1 MIGLL
6 PSPYQSFIYK
16 FELNSFNFSDCGWR
30 EGRVCSH
37 ITPPP
42 TPLLLTFIL
51 NQDLN
56 SKAKRDGAVT
66 IWGGFGNRGY
76 NCVFPNGGNIAV
88 VNWEVVKVSEVLSP
102 KGPRFLRWWLVKSS
116 GPTARELLLFFY
128 SLGNNIRRETGYRTI
143 KLTLLMEL
151 PPKGLQTPS
160 HFWPWHNLQI
170 QMWPPRQFH

>member
-42 TPLLLTFIL
+42 TPL
-51 NQDLN
+51 
-56 SKAKRDGAVT
+56 
-66 IWGGFGNRGY
+66 
-76 NCVFPNGGNIAV
+76 